1 MTTIQL
7 LRAEA
12 IDRLHSITCDL
23 PKYKN
28 KLDELIDNFTIE
40 ETINLII
47 IMYKD
52 SEFKSSMYYNL
63 YCEYFDEI
71 EELIINKSSSEL
83 APLEYKIDR
92 TLCLTLLC

>member
-1 MTTIQL
+1 MTTVQL
-7 LRAEA
+7 LRAEV
-12 IDRLHSITCDL
+12 IDRLHPITCDL

-47 IMYKD
+47 TIYKD

-71 EELIINKSSSEL
+71 EELIINKTYSEL
-83 APLEYKIDR
+83 VPLECKIDR
-92 TLCLTLLC
+92 SICFTQ

>member
-47 IMYKD
+47 TIYKD

-71 EELIINKSSSEL
+71 EELIINKMYSEL
-83 APLEYKIDR
+83 TPLEYKIDR
-92 TLCLTLLC
+92 SICLTQ